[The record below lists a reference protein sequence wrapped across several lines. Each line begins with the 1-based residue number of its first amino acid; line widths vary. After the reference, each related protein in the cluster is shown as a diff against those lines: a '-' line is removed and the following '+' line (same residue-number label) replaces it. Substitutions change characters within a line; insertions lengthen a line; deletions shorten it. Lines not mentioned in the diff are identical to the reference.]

1 MNGLGLSVE
10 TVGHAGCMES
20 DDVLSSRL
28 TALAE
33 EFRIDGRPGF
43 TRVEQKAGGS
53 ASEDAATLMQ
63 AVQKGGGQA
72 SYMLFG
78 SQLASGHHSG
88 AFDFDESI
96 LAPASRFLALAAMRL
111 AGQE

>member
-1 MNGLGLSVE
+1 MPGAWRAMTHCL
-10 TVGHAGCMES
+10 
-20 DDVLSSRL
+20 
-28 TALAE
+28 LAE
-33 EFRIDGRPGF
+33 DFRIDGRPGF
-43 TRVEQKAGGS
+43 TRVIQKARGS

-63 AVQKGGGQA
+63 AVQMGGGQA

-88 AFDFDESI
+88 EFDFDESI
-96 LAPASRFLALAAMRL
+96 LAPASRFLALAAMGL